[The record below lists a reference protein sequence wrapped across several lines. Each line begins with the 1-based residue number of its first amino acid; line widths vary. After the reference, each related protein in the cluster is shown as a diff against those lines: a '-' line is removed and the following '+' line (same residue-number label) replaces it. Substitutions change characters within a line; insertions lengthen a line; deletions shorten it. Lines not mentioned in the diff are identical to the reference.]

1 MEHKL
6 IGIKNL
12 SEQAQKSI
20 ENVLYSNK
28 PVLSQNQKTELAIA
42 KALVQQI
49 HQLVLEVEQENRSLK
64 NDQACI
70 ENLSRRI

>member
-12 SEQAQKSI
+12 SEQAQESV
-20 ENVLYSNK
+20 ENVLYSDK
-28 PVLSQNQKTELAIA
+28 AVLSKKEKTELAVA
-42 KALVQQI
+42 KASVQQI

-64 NDQACI
+64 K
-70 ENLSRRI
+70 R